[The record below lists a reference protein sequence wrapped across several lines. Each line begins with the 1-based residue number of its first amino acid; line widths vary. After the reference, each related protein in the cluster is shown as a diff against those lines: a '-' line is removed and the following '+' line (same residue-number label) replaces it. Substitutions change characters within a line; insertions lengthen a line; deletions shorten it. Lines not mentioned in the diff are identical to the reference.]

1 MQELPVSRDE
11 IGAKVREVDDYL
23 KKNIGWQ
30 NRFPGLFS

>member
-1 MQELPVSRDE
+1 MK

-23 KKNIGWQ
+23 KKNTGWQ